1 MFTKQQIAMDTKI
14 ALSDKELE
22 LVCNTEWIL
31 TKHAVIQKVYDLFG
45 EILPSFEKRIKDN
58 KKYLPEE
65 VFLNSPKIS
74 KGENYKLLPYV
85 MLDYPRYFGKE
96 DTIAIRT
103 FFWWGN
109 FFSMCLQLS
118 GSFKEANVELLTQK
132 FEWLRQNEYCICVND
147 NAWEHYFEKDNF
159 INLDL
164 LSEEKFREILLEKP
178 FIKIAKKI
186 SLHQWQQAPE
196 FFLKT
201 FEELAGLIA
210 NS

>member
-1 MFTKQQIAMDTKI
+1 MNTKI
-14 ALSDKELE
+14 ALSDKELK
-22 LVCNTEWIL
+22 LVCSTEWIL

-45 EILPSFEKRIKDN
+45 EILPLFEKAIKE
-58 KKYLPEE
+58 KEEYLPEG
-65 VFLNSPKIS
+65 VFINSPKIS

-109 FFSMCLQLS
+109 FFSVCLQLS
-118 GSFKEANVELLTQK
+118 GRFKDANFELLNQK

-147 NAWEHYFEKDNF
+147 NAWEHHFEKDNF

-164 LSEEKFREILLEKP
+164 LSEEKFKETLFEKP
-178 FIKIAKKI
+178 FIKIAKNTP
-186 SLHQWQQAPE
+186 LHHWQQSPE
-196 FFLKT
+196 FLLKT

-210 NS
+210 NN